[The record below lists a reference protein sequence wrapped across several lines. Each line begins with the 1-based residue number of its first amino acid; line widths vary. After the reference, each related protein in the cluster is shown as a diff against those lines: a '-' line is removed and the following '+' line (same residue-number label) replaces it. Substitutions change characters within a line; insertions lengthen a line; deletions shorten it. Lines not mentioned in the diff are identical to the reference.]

1 MKKIW
6 IVFCLICL
14 VSCQGWKPG
23 TASQE
28 DSTAVALRLL
38 HEGQECLRSEQPDSA
53 LALWLQ
59 AADYSVSARDLTI
72 EYEVCDHLARLYEQK
87 NMFEMQSQYLKRML
101 LAAQKSE
108 ETGRV
113 AYTYYIIGVSEFTQN
128 NFGNAQTHLQR
139 AFAMAPSDSSM
150 LRARCQLMLGQVFL
164 QTDDDAALG
173 SALAQAEA
181 ENESITDDEL
191 FHLSRA
197 YLLYYQNQPREA
209 ESYASACMA
218 TDGNYNKIE
227 LLRLLSAMHEEAGQ
241 TQTALAETRR
251 MLILTDSVRMQEA
264 SATTARIHRLQHE
277 GQMQLEAQKREALS
291 RQLSSRTWIMGLS
304 VLLAVAVGIL
314 IAMMQRRRLQ
324 RAREAE
330 EEARRMAEEA
340 LSRETEVKAMNEDLQ
355 RRYYEHLYAIILP
368 ILNAQRTKNGH
379 IDLNEEDWALIEENT
394 NMVLPNFT
402 DQLRRSCPSLTDE
415 DVRFCCLVMMKVPN
429 PVIGNIFGISPSS
442 VSMRKQRT
450 KKKMDDEMAMET
462 LEACLS
468 KYTV

>member
-1 MKKIW
+1 
-6 IVFCLICL
+6 
-14 VSCQGWKPG
+14 
-23 TASQE
+23 
-28 DSTAVALRLL
+28 
-38 HEGQECLRSEQPDSA
+38 
-53 LALWLQ
+53 
-59 AADYSVSARDLTI
+59 
-72 EYEVCDHLARLYEQK
+72 
-87 NMFEMQSQYLKRML
+87 
-101 LAAQKSE
+101 
-108 ETGRV
+108 
-113 AYTYYIIGVSEFTQN
+113 
-128 NFGNAQTHLQR
+128 
-139 AFAMAPSDSSM
+139 
-150 LRARCQLMLGQVFL
+150 
-164 QTDDDAALG
+164 
-173 SALAQAEA
+173 
-181 ENESITDDEL
+181 
-191 FHLSRA
+191 
-197 YLLYYQNQPREA
+197 
-209 ESYASACMA
+209 
-218 TDGNYNKIE
+218 
-227 LLRLLSAMHEEAGQ
+227 
-241 TQTALAETRR
+241 
-251 MLILTDSVRMQEA
+251 
-264 SATTARIHRLQHE
+264 
-277 GQMQLEAQKREALS
+277 
-291 RQLSSRTWIMGLS
+291 MGLS
-304 VLLAVAVGIL
+304 FLLAVAVGIL